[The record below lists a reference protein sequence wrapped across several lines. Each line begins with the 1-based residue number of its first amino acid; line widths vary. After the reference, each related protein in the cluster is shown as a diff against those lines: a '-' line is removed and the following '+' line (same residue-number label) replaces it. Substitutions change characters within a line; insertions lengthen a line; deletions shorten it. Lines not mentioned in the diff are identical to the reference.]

1 MFLGE
6 VSWGSTLV
14 ALVAGLALYIAMIPQ
29 LQAWLISVAPRE
41 TPAQREDLEF
51 KLGVMR
57 RLILTGGFVA
67 FAWGGY
73 LLGQRLLGP
82 VLGE

>member
-1 MFLGE
+1 MDY
-6 VSWGSTLV
+6 SV
-14 ALVAGLALYIAMIPQ
+14 AGLIVAAIALAAGLALYIAMVPA
-29 LQAWLISVAPRE
+29 LQAWLIAKAPRE
-41 TPAQREDLEF
+41 TQAQREDLEF

-57 RLILTGGFVA
+57 RLILAVGFVA

-73 LLGQRLLGP
+73 WLGLRLLGP